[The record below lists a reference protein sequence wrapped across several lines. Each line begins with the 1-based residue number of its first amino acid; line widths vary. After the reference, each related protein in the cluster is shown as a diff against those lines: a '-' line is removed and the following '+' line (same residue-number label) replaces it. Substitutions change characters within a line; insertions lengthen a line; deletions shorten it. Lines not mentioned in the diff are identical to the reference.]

1 MSPPRALC
9 LGAAALFV
17 VASMA
22 CGGGGGG
29 GSFANNEVP
38 TNVVGKSD
46 TSGIS
51 AGAALQA
58 PDAATPTVTRTPTA
72 APSK

>member
-1 MSPPRALC
+1 MTLSRRHLVEHAITTGGL
-9 LGAAALFV
+9 LVAVLAA
-17 VASMA
+17 A
-22 CGGGGGG
+22 CGGGSYVSSG
-29 GSFANNEVP
+29 GSTPAALP

-58 PDAATPTVTRTPTA
+58 PDSTPTPK
-72 APSK
+72 S

>member
-1 MSPPRALC
+1 LIIVTRRRFIDYAMRTG
-9 LGAAALFV
+9 GAVGAFLAA
-17 VASMA
+17 S
-22 CGGGGGG
+22 CGGGSYVSTSGTP
-29 GSFANNEVP
+29 AAIP

-58 PDAATPTVTRTPTA
+58 PNATPTPK
-72 APSK
+72 S

>member
-1 MSPPRALC
+1 MLKLSRRAFIDYALRAG
-9 LGAAALFV
+9 GAVGAFLAA
-17 VASMA
+17 S
-22 CGGGGGG
+22 CGGGSYVSTSGTPA
-29 GSFANNEVP
+29 SIP

-58 PDAATPTVTRTPTA
+58 PNATPTP
-72 APSK
+72 KG

>member
-1 MSPPRALC
+1 MTVSRRSFIAYAIRTGGLV
-9 LGAAALFV
+9 GAFLAA
-17 VASMA
+17 S
-22 CGGGGGG
+22 CGGGSYVSTSGTP
-29 GSFANNEVP
+29 AAIP

-58 PDAATPTVTRTPTA
+58 PADTPTP
-72 APSK
+72 KG

>member
-1 MSPPRALC
+1 MTLSRRTFVAYAVRTGGLV
-9 LGAAALFV
+9 GAFLAV
-17 VASMA
+17 T
-22 CGGGGGG
+22 CGGGSYVSSSGTPG
-29 GSFANNEVP
+29 AVP

-58 PDAATPTVTRTPTA
+58 PADTPTPK
-72 APSK
+72 P

>member
-1 MSPPRALC
+1 MVLSRRNLLESAVRTGALVGMI
-9 LGAAALFV
+9 LAA
-17 VASMA
+17 S
-22 CGGGGGG
+22 CGGGSYVSTSGTP
-29 GSFANNEVP
+29 AAIP

-58 PDAATPTVTRTPTA
+58 PDATPTPK
-72 APSK
+72 P